1 LDIQLLE
8 VKVEGAMSIGLSF
21 GSPTSGDGFDV
32 TATVSSIVANLQ
44 NVETPWKTQLTTLEN
59 EDTVLSS
66 LGTLMSTLSND
77 MSTLTDATGVL
88 SVKSGSSSN
97 TDVLELTSA
106 STTAI
111 AGTHTVVVNS
121 LATTSSGY
129 LTEVTNSSDTLSG
142 SISITVGSGT
152 AQKITL
158 DSSDDTLSGLAS
170 AINSAGIG
178 VTASVL
184 TDSSGSRLSL
194 VSGTS
199 GANGNLTVS
208 SSITDSSN
216 SGASLSY
223 KSPVTGTDGSLTVDG
238 VDLTISSNTVS
249 NLIPGVTFQVLAKS
263 SSEVQVVIGN
273 YNTGVES
280 AVSTMVADYNS
291 LISAIN
297 TQEGNDSSGNAEP
310 LYGSPTL
317 SLLQQNILNGIN
329 TQNPNGYLTSITDS
343 SDTLSGSISISV
355 GSGSAQTISLDDT
368 TGYTLSD
375 LASAINS
382 ASIGVTASVS
392 TTSTGSSLV
401 LVSNTTGSSGAL
413 KVTSSITDSTTS
425 KSLAYTNSSDI
436 TGLTTLGIS
445 VNNDGTLS
453 LNTTSLNSILNSD
466 YSGVQGLFQNANS
479 WGVTFST
486 MLTESGSTSSTGIL
500 KLAKNSNSSIESTLN
515 ADIARE
521 DLLISSESKSVTTAL
536 NSANETMQEIP
547 MQISEVN
554 ELYSAITGNSSSS

>member
-44 NVETPWKTQLTTLEN
+44 NVETPWKTQLTTLESEN
-59 EDTVLSS
+59 TVLSS

-208 SSITDSSN
+208 SSITDSTN

-554 ELYSAITGNSSSS
+554 ELYSAITSNSSSS